1 MFPHGPHDIC
11 HSLHVPQPGRV
22 QYYYAQQLPFVPNEV
37 KTQIRFP
44 KAFATSQQNL
54 RYLDRVREQTLLF
67 LKDNVKGNLFN
78 GTDEVEL
85 NTTLGEAEVLFAA
98 NDNVNELA
106 ESGNLKQ
113 LHDNC
118 NNLSE
123 AAESSYINCKDRLM
137 GLIGAGHN
145 KEDEVVE
152 TLQEDHEITGIRKH
166 NIFGESVF
174 DMMCFTYK
182 MASVENLSILAGEID
197 RAEDKLS
204 LQLEEAKLVSLLGSK
219 VKVLE

>member
-1 MFPHGPHDIC
+1 M
-11 HSLHVPQPGRV
+11 
-22 QYYYAQQLPFVPNEV
+22 
-37 KTQIRFP
+37 
-44 KAFATSQQNL
+44 
-54 RYLDRVREQTLLF
+54 
-67 LKDNVKGNLFN
+67 KDNVKGNLFN

-85 NTTLGEAEVLFAA
+85 STTLGEAEVLFAA

-145 KEDEVVE
+145 KEDEVVGAIVE
-152 TLQEDHEITGIRKH
+152 PEEPSPVPQVTVLIL
-166 NIFGESVF
+166 V
-174 DMMCFTYK
+174 MMMIQSMMIQLRTAKMKTQSMKMMIKRTY
-182 MASVENLSILAGEID
+182 VVCLP
-197 RAEDKLS
+197 
-204 LQLEEAKLVSLLGSK
+204 
-219 VKVLE
+219 

>member
-1 MFPHGPHDIC
+1 M
-11 HSLHVPQPGRV
+11 
-22 QYYYAQQLPFVPNEV
+22 
-37 KTQIRFP
+37 
-44 KAFATSQQNL
+44 
-54 RYLDRVREQTLLF
+54 
-67 LKDNVKGNLFN
+67 KDNVKGNLFN
-78 GTDEVEL
+78 GSEQVEL

-106 ESGNLKQ
+106 ESGNLKL

-145 KEDEVVE
+145 KEDEIFE
-152 TLQEDHEITGIRKH
+152 TLMEDHEMQGIRKH
-166 NIFGESVF
+166 HIFGESVF
-174 DMMCFTYK
+174 DMMSFTYK

-197 RAEDKLS
+197 KAEDKTS
-204 LQLEEAKLVSLLGSK
+204 LQSEEAKLVSLLGSK
-219 VKVLE
+219 VRVLE